1 MYFNVFANKDLLL
14 ERVRTP
20 SAPSATKRAA
30 LTTRK
35 GGEYIVKVE
44 AGAAKAT
51 LAPAAEAME
60 RVASSTEGIPAS
72 GTSAGVEASGTKLV
86 ELFLLLG
93 VG

>member
-20 SAPSATKRAA
+20 AASSATKRAA

-44 AGAAKAT
+44 AGAAKAA
-51 LAPAAEAME
+51 LAAAAETME
-60 RVASSTEGIPAS
+60 RIASSAKGIPAS
-72 GTSAGVEASGTKLV
+72 RITAGVEASGTKLV